1 MTKRARTI
9 LFSVCTILFLLI
21 APTITL
27 YSMGYRIDFEL
38 KKFVQTGGFYFKVVP
53 KNVQILIDGKTKKK
67 TNFLS
72 SSILI
77 DNLLPKKYEVQIK
90 KEGYLPWE
98 KTLEIKEK
106 GVTEAKNIVLIPE
119 KPRFEIRGNEVENF
133 FFSLDGK
140 KIIVKDEEGLKF
152 FDTERNIKNYLIEAA
167 TKEKIEELIFSPDSQ
182 KLLLKINSEFKFL
195 DLTKFP
201 PSSITLDFLDPEIK
215 EISFHPKDSS
225 KIFFLKDSE
234 LFEADLEKDTVF
246 PFDKGILTYKI
257 SGGNIYYLDNSGFLF
272 KNDFAQ
278 KIKEKI
284 NEMAFKIK
292 DKANYQ
298 LEIFGNFI
306 FLKENETLFLFNQD
320 SNSFEKFFEPIK
332 SLKISPD
339 SKKLVYFSDYEI
351 WLLFLE
357 DSFDQPWKKV
367 KEKVFLTR
375 FSEKIEDLFWYTAH
389 YLIFNTDSKTKI
401 VEIDDRDGINI
412 YDLSPN
418 LFMGSEELVEF
429 KELKMFFNE
438 SDKKVY
444 LLSEGKFLTSEKLLP

>member
-1 MTKRARTI
+1 MTKRSRTI
-9 LFSVCTILFLLI
+9 LFFICAILFLLI

-27 YSMGYRIDFEL
+27 YSMGYRIDFDS
-38 KKFVQTGGFYFKVVP
+38 KRIIQTGGFYFKVVP
-53 KNVQILIDGKTKKK
+53 KNVQIFIDGKIKKK
-67 TNFLS
+67 TDFLS
-72 SSILI
+72 GSILI
-77 DNLLPKKYEVQIK
+77 DNVLPKKYEIQIK
-90 KEGYLPWE
+90 KEGYLPW
-98 KTLEIKEK
+98 KKILEIKEK
-106 GVTEAKNIVLIPE
+106 EVTEAKNIVLIPE
-119 KPRFEIRGNEVENF
+119 KPRFEIVGNKVESF
-133 FFSLDGK
+133 FFSPDGK
-140 KIIVKDEEGLKF
+140 KIIVKDEESLKF

-201 PSSITLDFLDPEIK
+201 PSSITLDFLDPKIK

-225 KIFFLKDSE
+225 KIFFLKDGG
-234 LFEADLEKDTVF
+234 LFEADLEKEEIF
-246 PFDKGILTYKI
+246 PFDKGILTYKT
-257 SGGNIYYLDNSGFLF
+257 SGGNIYYLDNSGFIF

-367 KEKVFLTR
+367 GEKVFLTR

-418 LFMGSEELVEF
+418 LFTDSEELVEF

>member
-1 MTKRARTI
+1 MTKLTRTI
-9 LFSVCTILFLLI
+9 LFFICAILFLLI

-27 YSMGYRIDFEL
+27 YSMGYRIDFNSRRII
-38 KKFVQTGGFYFKVVP
+38 QTGGFYFKVVP
-53 KNVQILIDGKTKKK
+53 KNVQIFIDGKMKKK
-67 TNFLS
+67 TDFLS
-72 SSILI
+72 GSILI
-77 DNLLPKKYEVQIK
+77 DNLLPKKYEIQIK
-90 KEGYLPWE
+90 KEGYLPWK

-119 KPRFEIRGNEVENF
+119 KPRFEIIGNKVENF
-133 FFSLDGK
+133 FFSPDGK
-140 KIIVKDEEGLKF
+140 KIIVKDEGGLKF

-167 TKEKIEELIFSPDSQ
+167 AKEKIEELIFSSDSQ

-201 PSSITLDFLDPEIK
+201 PSSITLDFLDPKIQ

-225 KIFFLKDSE
+225 KIFFLKDGG
-234 LFEADLEKDTVF
+234 LFEADLEKDTIF

-418 LFMGSEELVEF
+418 LFTGSEELVEF

-438 SDKKVY
+438 NDKKVY